1 MMARQS
7 SEYAVVNDPVEK
19 FLDYIYGFAYEGKF
33 NSFISMETDNNTDS
47 VVLAFHPGM
56 ALTQVRLIEQ
66 RMDNLITIDS
76 AELRRRLLAHDDFI
90 KVSTKQYYEGDMMK
104 KISVIKMKYTP
115 K

>member
-1 MMARQS
+1 
-7 SEYAVVNDPVEK
+7 
-19 FLDYIYGFAYEGKF
+19 
-33 NSFISMETDNNTDS
+33 METDNNTDS